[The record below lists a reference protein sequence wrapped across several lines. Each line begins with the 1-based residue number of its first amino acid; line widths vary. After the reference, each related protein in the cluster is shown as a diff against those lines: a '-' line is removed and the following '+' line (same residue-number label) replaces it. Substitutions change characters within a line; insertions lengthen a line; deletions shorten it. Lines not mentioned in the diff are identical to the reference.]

1 MQQSDEG
8 LKKVIGVRSLTASTI
23 NLTVGAG
30 IFGLPAIVAG
40 YLGTASYMAYAV
52 CTLLLML
59 VLLCFIS
66 LGTRFPTSGGAYVFV
81 EQAFG
86 PYVGFLVNSL
96 FWFGFAVIA
105 DAAVANL
112 LADNLSVFF
121 PSLLNPVYRVPVIAM
136 IFIFITWMNVVG
148 VKQGVRLV
156 EIVTIAKLL
165 PLVILIISG
174 CFVINMDN
182 YAWNVAP
189 SVQSVGEVSL
199 ILFFAFG
206 GGAETTLSA
215 SGEIKD
221 PVRTIPR
228 GLLLGAFFVF
238 VLYLVIHLV
247 AQGVLGADLALYK
260 EAPLVKVAEQ
270 ALGKIGAT
278 LLVAGAAVSCF
289 GLLSGD
295 ILATPR
301 TLFAAAR
308 DGLLP
313 KTLSRIHPRYDTPYV
328 AIWLYAAMG
337 FVFSIFSGFKQL
349 AILSSASLLLIYTG
363 VILATF
369 KLRNTRSSGAYFV
382 IPGGMILPLL
392 ALLATGWF
400 LSNLTIKEIIAVSIF
415 LGFFSLVYVGMKVLK
430 SKS

>member
-1 MQQSDEG
+1 MPQSNEG
-8 LKKVIGVRSLTASTI
+8 LKKVIGVRSLAANAV
-23 NLTVGAG
+23 NLTIGAG
-30 IFGLPAIVAG
+30 IFGLPAVVAG

-66 LGTRFPTSGGAYVFV
+66 LGTRFPISGGAYVFV

-121 PSLLNPVYRVPVIAM
+121 PALLRPVYRIPVLAV
-136 IFIFITWMNVVG
+136 IFVFITWMNVIG
-148 VKQGVRLV
+148 IKQGVRLV
-156 EIVTIAKLL
+156 EIVTVAKLL
-165 PLVILIISG
+165 PLIILVVSG
-174 CFVINMDN
+174 CFVINTDN
-182 YAWNVAP
+182 YAWNVVP
-189 SVQSVGEVSL
+189 SVRSVGEVSL

-228 GLLLGAFFVF
+228 GLLLGAFMVF
-238 VLYLVIHLV
+238 ALYLAIHLV

-270 ALGKIGAT
+270 TLGQIGVT
-278 LLVAGAAVSCF
+278 LLVVGAAVSCF

-301 TLFAAAR
+301 TIFAAAR

-313 KTLSRIHPRYDTPYV
+313 KILSRIHPRYNTPYM
-328 AIWLYAAMG
+328 AIGLYAAFG

-349 AILSSASLLLIYTG
+349 AILSSASLLLIYAG

-369 KLRNTRSSGAYFV
+369 KLRNVKSTGTYFI

-392 ALLATGWF
+392 ALLATSWF
-400 LSNLTIKEIIAVSIF
+400 LSNLALNEIIGVSIF
-415 LGFFSLVYVGMKVLK
+415 LGFFSLVYVGMKAVK
-430 SKS
+430 K

>member
-1 MQQSDEG
+1 LQHSDEG
-8 LKKVIGVRSLTASTI
+8 LKKVIGVRSLTASAI

-30 IFGLPAIVAG
+30 IFGLPAVVAG
-40 YLGTASYMAYAV
+40 YLGTSSYLAYGV
-52 CTLLLML
+52 CTMLLVL

-81 EQAFG
+81 ERAFG

-96 FWFGFAVIA
+96 FWFGFAVMA

-112 LADNLSVFF
+112 LVDNLSVFF
-121 PSLLNPVYRVPVIAM
+121 PALLQPIVRVPVIAL
-136 IFIFITWMNVVG
+136 IFLFIAWMYVIG
-148 VKQGVRLV
+148 VKQGIRLI
-156 EIVTIAKLL
+156 EIVTLAKLL
-165 PLVILIISG
+165 PLLILIVAG
-174 CFVINMDN
+174 CFVINTDN
-182 YAWNVAP
+182 YEWSAMP
-189 SVQSVGEVSL
+189 SVRSLGEVSL

-228 GLLLGAFFVF
+228 GLLLGVFFVF
-238 VLYLVIHLV
+238 VLYLAVHLV

-260 EAPLVKVAEQ
+260 EAPLVKVAER
-270 ALGKIGAT
+270 ALGPLGVT

-295 ILATPR
+295 VLATPR
-301 TLFAAAR
+301 TIFAAAR

-313 KTLSRIHPRYDTPYV
+313 KFLSKIHPRYNTPYA
-328 AIWLYAAMG
+328 AIALYSGIG
-337 FVFSIFSGFKQL
+337 FISSVFSGFKQL
-349 AILSSASLLLIYTG
+349 AILASASLLLIYVG
-363 VILATF
+363 VILATIKF
-369 KLRNTRSSGAYFV
+369 RNEKATTNYFV
-382 IPGGMILPLL
+382 IPGGMTVPIL

-400 LSNLTIKEIIAVSIF
+400 LTNLALNEIVGVSIF
-415 LGFFSLVYVGMKVLK
+415 LVFFSLVYVGMKFVK
-430 SKS
+430 K